1 MNTEAS
7 RLLTVSDLYEFSIFA
22 GFNLMVVEVAFVFK
36 IFFMVLLSPAIILGT
51 LLFFS
56 SVFTH
61 RLEYIRVK
69 GYLFVIFANF
79 FTGCLSSYSLIF
91 FLGLLISSGFE
102 LQSWV
107 FLVLCISLSARV
119 SVFRSRAW
127 LDIFF

>member
-22 GFNLMVVEVAFVFK
+22 GLNLMVVEVAFVFK

-51 LLFFS
+51 LLFFF

-79 FTGCLSSYSLIF
+79 LIGCLQF
-91 FLGLLISSGFE
+91 FAYAKAASHTRGF
-102 LQSWV
+102 
-107 FLVLCISLSARV
+107 F
-119 SVFRSRAW
+119 
-127 LDIFF
+127 

>member
-22 GFNLMVVEVAFVFK
+22 GLNLMVVEVAFVFK
-36 IFFMVLLSPAIILGT
+36 IFFMVLLSPAIILGI

-69 GYLFVIFANF
+69 GYLFVVFANF
-79 FTGCLSSYSLIF
+79 LIGCLSVFCPCKSSLTYPWF
-91 FLGLLISSGFE
+91 FLRTFLLFYQFFFGF
-102 LQSWV
+102 
-107 FLVLCISLSARV
+107 I
-119 SVFRSRAW
+119 
-127 LDIFF
+127 DIFGFRVAKLGLSCFMH

>member
-79 FTGCLSSYSLIF
+79 FTGCLSVFCPCKSSLTYPWF
-91 FLGLLISSGFE
+91 FLTHFPPIPSFSF
-102 LQSWV
+102 WV
-107 FLVLCISLSARV
+107 Y
-119 SVFRSRAW
+119 
-127 LDIFF
+127 